1 MKFDME
7 KHHRRSIRLREYDY
21 SHAGVY
27 FVTICVKNRECLFGE
42 IIDGVIHSNEACDMI
57 VAEWSDLLN
66 RFSNIDLDEFVVM
79 PNHLHGL
86 LVLFG
91 RGESCIRP
99 DKNITIEEGD
109 HKDRP
114 YGTLSES
121 IGRVIQAFKSIT
133 THRYIEGVTA
143 GWPPF
148 PGKLWQRNYYERIV
162 RNEKELDKIREYI
175 VNNPGKW
182 AEDVENPNA
191 VNVDNIDPWL
201 LSKK

>member
-1 MKFDME
+1 ME

-109 HKDRP
+109 HEDRP
-114 YGTLSES
+114 YINKAVTDHSVTDNRHQSLGYDALVK
-121 IGRVIQAFKSIT
+121 GRK
-133 THRYIEGVTA
+133 
-143 GWPPF
+143 
-148 PGKLWQRNYYERIV
+148 
-162 RNEKELDKIREYI
+162 EKQQ
-175 VNNPGKW
+175 
-182 AEDVENPNA
+182 
-191 VNVDNIDPWL
+191 
-201 LSKK
+201 S